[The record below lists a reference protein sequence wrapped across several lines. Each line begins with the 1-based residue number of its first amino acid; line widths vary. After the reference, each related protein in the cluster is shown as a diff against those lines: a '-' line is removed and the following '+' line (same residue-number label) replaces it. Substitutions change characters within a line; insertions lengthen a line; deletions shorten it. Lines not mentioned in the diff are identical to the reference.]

1 MGPLRLPLRSRA
13 EPRGREAWRQEFP
26 YRIDADEAIGR
37 RHFLALAVLT
47 SGAVFV
53 STVAL
58 AIRGLTA
65 DGRRGSPQPIMAAN
79 SLAIGE
85 AHYFNYPTGDDQAV
99 LLRLAEDRFVAFSQ
113 KCTHLACSVRFR
125 PEDNDL
131 HCPCHEGVFDVET
144 GRPVAGPPRRP
155 LPRITLRRE
164 SGTIVAVEEV
174 S

>member
-1 MGPLRLPLRSRA
+1 VRLPFRFLGA

-37 RHFLALAVLT
+37 RHFLVLAVLT
-47 SGAVFV
+47 SGAVFA

-65 DGRRGSPQPIMAAN
+65 DGRRGSPQRVTEADG
-79 SLAIGE
+79 LAVGE
-85 AHYFNYPTGDDQAV
+85 AHYLNYPTEDDQAV
-99 LLRLAEDRFVAFSQ
+99 LIRLTEDRFVAFSQ
-113 KCTHLACSVRFR
+113 KCTHLSCSVRFR
-125 PEDNDL
+125 PEHRDL
-131 HCPCHEGVFDVET
+131 HCPCHEGIFDVET

-155 LPRITLRRE
+155 LPSITLRRE
-164 SGTIVAVEEV
+164 GGSMIAVEEV